1 MANKFYDEMTAED
14 FDAIA
19 ESLSAEWGSLGGG
32 TLIDYETGKRYELP
46 SEEAAMFLSSAHF
59 MLKAMIKR
67 LQSPSPAPFDHPSV
81 SE

>member
-1 MANKFYDEMTAED
+1 MADNKFYETMTAED
-14 FDAIA
+14 YDAIA

-32 TLIDYETGKRYELP
+32 ELIDYETGKRYQLP

-67 LQSPSPAPFDHPSV
+67 LKPPAPS
-81 SE
+81 SAA